1 MRGANL
7 CDELQAAAEAS
18 KMYEPQHATL
28 LTMAKREIEALRRTV
43 EEQRTKLAEA
53 ARVAMEARFILRN
66 AHESPEE
73 VFTGMK

>member
-28 LTMAKREIEALRRTV
+28 LTMAKREIETLRRTV

-53 ARVAMEARFILRN
+53 ARVAMEAQAKPRAKPYGHWQGR
-66 AHESPEE
+66 
-73 VFTGMK
+73 